1 MFKFGRAMQVVA
13 TSILLVACSE
23 PPESP
28 GPDVRK
34 EPVVVFAAFEDDEEL
49 RQLMARYTD
58 ESGVRVIIRRGAAAG
73 IVNDLIE
80 NKISPAADV
89 LMTRSVVDVWRAAE
103 EGALRA
109 IQSDSMSER
118 VPEWARDPDNLWAST
133 DFHTAVIA
141 YNDADLAVDQITG
154 YASLADPQFE
164 GSLCMS
170 SSKSPVNQLL
180 IAMLID
186 ELGVRDAQTVVRG
199 WMKNLAFPAGRSDD
213 EVVVAIATGLCKVGF
228 VSSTANTAGVSNVSL
243 HSPDGAFADVDG
255 IGIGRHAHNPDG
267 ALALLEWL
275 LAQSAESNF
284 RKAANVSEKNVSL
297 FAWHQRDAVLL
308 AERVRYP

>member
-1 MFKFGRAMQVVA
+1 MQVVA

-23 PPESP
+23 SPDSP

-34 EPVVVFAAFEDDEEL
+34 EPVVVYAAFEDDEEL
-49 RQLMARYTD
+49 RQLMARYTG

-73 IVNDLIE
+73 IVSDLIE
-80 NKISPAADV
+80 NKVSPAADV
-89 LMTRSVVDVWRAAE
+89 LLTRSVVDVWRAAE

-109 IQSDSMSER
+109 IQSESMSER
-118 VPEWARDPDNLWAST
+118 LPAWARGPDNLWAST
-133 DFHTAVIA
+133 EFHTAVVA
-141 YNDADLAVDQITG
+141 YNDADLAANKITG

-170 SSKSPVNQLL
+170 SSTNLINQLL

-199 WMKNLAFPAGRSDD
+199 WMKNLAFPVWRSDD
-213 EVVVAIATGLCKVGF
+213 EVLVAIATGLCKVGL
-228 VSSTANTAGVSNVSL
+228 VSSTANTSGVANVSL

-275 LAQSAESNF
+275 MAQSPESNF
-284 RKAANVSEKNVSL
+284 RRAGNVSEKNVGL

>member
-1 MFKFGRAMQVVA
+1 MQVVA

-23 PPESP
+23 PSNPP
-28 GPDVRK
+28 GPDVSK

-80 NKISPAADV
+80 NKISPVADV
-89 LMTRSVVDVWRAAE
+89 LVTRSVLDVWRAAE

-109 IQSDSMSER
+109 IQSESMSER
-118 VPEWARDPDNLWAST
+118 LPTWARDSDNLWAGT
-133 DFHTAVIA
+133 DFRTAVVA
-141 YNDADLAVDQITG
+141 YDAANLAADKISG
-154 YASLADPQFE
+154 YGSLADPRFE
-164 GSLCMS
+164 GSLCLS
-170 SSKSPVNQLL
+170 SSQNPVNQLV

-199 WMKNLAFPAGRSDD
+199 WVKNLAGPVWRSDA
-213 EVVVAIATGLCKVGF
+213 EVLAAISTGICKVGL
-228 VSSTANTAGVSNVSL
+228 VSSTASISGVIDVSL

-284 RKAANVSEKNVSL
+284 RNAANVSEKNVSR
-297 FAWHQRDAVLL
+297 FAWQQRDAMLL

>member
-1 MFKFGRAMQVVA
+1 MFKFGRALQLVA
-13 TSILLVACSE
+13 TSVLFVACGE
-23 PPESP
+23 PPDSP
-28 GPDVRK
+28 EPDVRK
-34 EPVVVFAAFEDDEEL
+34 APVVVFAAFEDDEEL

-80 NKISPAADV
+80 NKVSPAADV
-89 LMTRSVVDVWRAAE
+89 LLTRSVVDVWRAAE

-109 IQSDSMSER
+109 IQSESMLDR
-118 VPEWARDPDNLWAST
+118 VPVWARDPDNLWAGT

-141 YNDADLAVDQITG
+141 YDAADPAVDKITG
-154 YASLADPQFE
+154 YASLADPEFE
-164 GSLCMS
+164 DSLCMS

-199 WMKNLAFPAGRSDD
+199 WMKNLAFPVWRSDD
-213 EVVVAIATGLCKVGF
+213 EVLVAIATGLCKVGL
-228 VSSTANTAGVSNVSL
+228 VSSTANTSGVVNVSL

-275 LAQSAESNF
+275 MAQSPESNF
-284 RKAANVSEKNVSL
+284 RRAVNASEKNVGL

>member
-1 MFKFGRAMQVVA
+1 MSKPGLVLQLVA

-80 NKISPAADV
+80 NKISPAADL
-89 LMTRSVVDVWRAAE
+89 LMTRSVVDAWRAAE

-118 VPEWARDPDNLWAST
+118 VPEWARDPDNLWAGT

-141 YNDADLAVDQITG
+141 YNDADLAVDKITG

-164 GSLCMS
+164 GRLCIS
-170 SSKSPVNQLL
+170 SSRNLINQLV

-186 ELGVRDAQTVVRG
+186 ELGVRDAQTVARG
-199 WMKNLAFPAGRSDD
+199 WMKNLAGPILRSDR
-213 EVVVAIATGLCKVGF
+213 EVLVAIATRLCEVGL
-228 VSSTANTAGVSNVSL
+228 VSSTADTSGLADLAIHV
-243 HSPDGAFADVDG
+243 PARAFADVDG
-255 IGIGRHAHNPDG
+255 MGIARHAHNPDG

-284 RKAANVSEKNVSL
+284 RNAANVSEKNASL